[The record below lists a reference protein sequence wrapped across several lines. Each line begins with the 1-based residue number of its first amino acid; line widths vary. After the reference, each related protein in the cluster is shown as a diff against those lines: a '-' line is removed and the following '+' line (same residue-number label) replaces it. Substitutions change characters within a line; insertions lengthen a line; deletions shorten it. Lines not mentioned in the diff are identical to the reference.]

1 MNIYL
6 CDLTH
11 EVGLR
16 TRVVPL
22 GVGTLACALK
32 DIYKDKISTKLFV
45 YPKIIKELKSNPP
58 DIIAFH
64 LYANSKLSQDGKN
77 G

>member
-45 YPKIIKELKSNPP
+45 YPKKIIRNLNLILQILLLFQTIYGIP
-58 DIIAFH
+58 
-64 LYANSKLSQDGKN
+64 NSLSR
-77 G
+77 

>member
-32 DIYKDKISTKLFV
+32 DI
-45 YPKIIKELKSNPP
+45 
-58 DIIAFH
+58 
-64 LYANSKLSQDGKN
+64 
-77 G
+77 